1 MLQLI
6 CSIWSLYDDT
16 LQYATICLFSD
27 NSLHYRYVFI
37 KHGKCKQT
45 LTPSSRYSHKYM
57 TKCQQT
63 TWLVEACLQNVN
75 KQRDWS
81 RRAYDQWRFLM
92 NNRWSG
98 ELQDLS
104 LQNERFTWARVSQTM
119 TRWIYIYQFSPERSD
134 GQHRAMSTWDVTL
147 PERVATKGSHNTLTW
162 GEQRVSTWAVNKQ
175 IYLFI

>member
-63 TWLVEACLQNVN
+63 TRLVEACLQNVN

-81 RRAYDQWRFLM
+81 RRAYDQWRFWWTTDDLVSYRILACKM
-92 NNRWSG
+92 KDLRGLVWVKRRLGESISTSLARSEATGSTGPWAPEMLHYLSG
-98 ELQDLS
+98 W
-104 LQNERFTWARVSQTM
+104 R
-119 TRWIYIYQFSPERSD
+119 PK
-134 GQHRAMSTWDVTL
+134 G
-147 PERVATKGSHNTLTW
+147 ATIH
-162 GEQRVSTWAVNKQ
+162 
-175 IYLFI
+175 